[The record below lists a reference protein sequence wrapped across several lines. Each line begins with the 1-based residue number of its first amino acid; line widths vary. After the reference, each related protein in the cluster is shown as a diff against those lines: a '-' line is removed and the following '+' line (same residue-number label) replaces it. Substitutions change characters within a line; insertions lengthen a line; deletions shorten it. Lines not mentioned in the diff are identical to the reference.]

1 MLIRACAA
9 LLAGVISTFAA
20 STQSFALDLVRV
32 AIPQRGSWE
41 TSPADIGQAAGIF
54 AKRGIKVETLYTS
67 GGGETLQALIAG
79 SVDVAIAT
87 GTSGVFG
94 AFSKGAPIRP
104 IAASI
109 HELGLWC
116 LHQGP
121 RGEL

>member
-1 MLIRACAA
+1 MPFRACAA
-9 LLAGVISTFAA
+9 LLAGVISTFVA

-54 AKRGIKVETLYTS
+54 AKRGVKVETLYTS

-104 IAASI
+104 IAAYI
-109 HELGLWC
+109 HELRLWC
-116 LHQGP
+116 VLQGP